1 MHDMVSQMMLVQSQ
15 SQTMKV
21 QECESNVS
29 IILIGAIIDWCESTD
44 TQGGQI
50 VN

>member
-29 IILIGAIIDWCESTD
+29 IILIGASIDWCESTD
-44 TQGGQI
+44 TQREQI
-50 VN
+50 IS

>member
-1 MHDMVSQMMLVQSQ
+1 MHFLVSQMILVQSQ

-29 IILIGAIIDWCESTD
+29 IILIGTSINWCESTD
-44 TQGGQI
+44 TQREQI
-50 VN
+50 IN

>member
-21 QECESNVS
+21 QECESNVN
-29 IILIGAIIDWCESTD
+29 IIMTGASIDWCGSTD
-44 TQGGQI
+44 TQREQI
-50 VN
+50 IN